1 MNASVKLKR
10 VSIFYC
16 SILLF
21 VISGQSLTAQNKQ
34 LGIYPAG
41 TIERLSPELDQ
52 IITKDAK
59 VQVIADGFDW
69 VEGPLWVQS
78 QQMLLVSDIFKNS
91 IYKWT
96 EKSGKEL
103 YLKPSGY
110 TQAKP
115 RGAELGS
122 NALAI
127 NNKQQLVLCQHG
139 DRRIAVMDAPL
150 DGPQPVFTSLA
161 ENYHGKKF
169 DSPNDLAI
177 KSNGEIYFTDPPY
190 GLEKGVKD
198 SLKEMPYQGVYRIS
212 KDGVVT
218 LLIDTLTRPNGIG
231 FFPGEKSMLIANSD
245 PQKPYWYIYDVNTD
259 GNLTNGRI
267 FYDCTKEF
275 KRERRGPDG
284 FKIDDQG
291 NVFASGPGGVWI
303 YNKNGKVLG
312 RIKVNVITS
321 NCAFTPDYKTL
332 FIAANHYILK
342 IDLR

>member
-1 MNASVKLKR
+1 
-10 VSIFYC
+10 
-16 SILLF
+16 
-21 VISGQSLTAQNKQ
+21 
-34 LGIYPAG
+34 LGIYPVG

-52 IITKDAK
+52 VVNKDAK

-69 VEGPLWVQS
+69 AEGPLWVPS

-96 EKSGKEL
+96 EKGGKEL

-127 NNKQQLVLCQHG
+127 NSKQQLVLCQHG
-139 DRRIAVMDAPL
+139 DRRIAVMDALL
-150 DGPQPVFTSLA
+150 DAPQPVFTSLA

-259 GNLTNGRI
+259 GNLSNGRI

-275 KRERRGPDG
+275 KLERRGPDG

-291 NVFASGPGGVWI
+291 NVFAAGPGGVWI